1 MPTLCTALAMDLCK
15 KAYWSAGDLF
25 MKKEPRKRWQS
36 KQSSLRQDAAAG
48 GGVRLD
54 ARAGRKMQTGFFRG
68 VSHRG
73 LAHCF
78 SAGRWCVVAKRRAS
92 GGGNRRSRWCAHENV
107 IEQVLQTAA
116 DARLV
121 IADVIRCNSGVVK
134 RVCHGMPRKRK
145 SGFSRSQ
152 SSPGSGA

>member
-54 ARAGRKMQTGFFRG
+54 ARAGRKTQTGFFRG

-78 SAGRWCVVAKRRAS
+78 STGRWCVVVKRRAS
-92 GGGNRRSRWCAHENV
+92 SSKNWLGRWCMQENV

-116 DARLV
+116 DARLA
-121 IADVIRCNSGVVK
+121 ITGVIRCNFGVVK
-134 RVCHGMPRKRK
+134 EMCHGMPRKRK